1 MIAYLNGK
9 IFEIADDSVVIDV
22 GGVGYLAFCS
32 ARTLANLPSTGAP
45 IALQIE
51 TQFKAESLTL
61 YGFQDA
67 AERSWFRLLQTV
79 QGVGARVALAIL
91 SALTAEQL
99 SQAIMARDK
108 AAFAQASGVG
118 PRLAQRLVSELQS
131 KVGELPTSPAIAM
144 PTSAVGA
151 GGATIGGGHAE
162 DAVSALVNLGYGRSE
177 AHGAV
182 AKAAATLGEDSDVED
197 LIRAGLKELTSRVS
211 DGGRAN
217 ATA

>member
-1 MIAYLNGK
+1 MIAYLNGTVH
-9 IFEIADDSVVIDV
+9 EIAEDSVIIDV

-32 ARTLANLPSTGAP
+32 SRTLANLPVAGDPA
-45 IALQIE
+45 ALQIE

-61 YGFQDA
+61 YGFQSA

-79 QGVGARVALAIL
+79 QGVGARVALALL
-91 SALTAEQL
+91 SALTPEQL

-131 KVGELPTSPAIAM
+131 KVGDLPTTPAVTT
-144 PTSAVGA
+144 PNSATAASSVGN
-151 GGATIGGGHAE
+151 IGE

-182 AKAAATLGEDSDVED
+182 AKAAAALGENGHVED
-197 LIRAGLKELTSRVS
+197 LIRAGLKELTALGSDSRS
-211 DGGRAN
+211 RHAS
-217 ATA
+217 A